1 MFYWYIFLK
10 KTDEQKAVNVDINN
24 ELLEDSIGI
33 SMTKLDYADNYIYY
47 LMAIKQIDRLDNFS
61 PNKSIKNTA
70 DLKST
75 FQIIRIIK
83 ECLVLV
89 SVIFK
94 SNLSI

>member
-1 MFYWYIFLK
+1 
-10 KTDEQKAVNVDINN
+10 
-24 ELLEDSIGI
+24 
-33 SMTKLDYADNYIYY
+33 
-47 LMAIKQIDRLDNFS
+47 MAIKQIDRLDNFS
-61 PNKSIKNTA
+61 PNKSIKNPA